1 MQLPIF
7 TKPTESREMAR
18 YSMTDPDEAC
28 ITGAPSCGNRWCR
41 AHVNEGYSFG
51 PYTMAI
57 AVRRDP
63 TIRRGLGSLLAE
75 SQNSFVNDHLRPK
88 MLHLLPGTV
97 PGFSL
102 RNRKWGRVCVSHLP
116 MPFRLLRRIWV
127 CSLKPFPLQLY

>member
-18 YSMTDPDEAC
+18 YSLTDPDEAC

-75 SQNSFVNDHLRPK
+75 SQNSFVNGHLRPK

-102 RNRKWGRVCVSHLP
+102 RN
-116 MPFRLLRRIWV
+116 
-127 CSLKPFPLQLY
+127 